1 MNESLDLRFLVVEDQ
16 GFQRWLVANQLE
28 SLGARYVFSA
38 GEGQEALDLIHDREP
53 PIDIIVTDLDMPG
66 MDGMEFIRKLAE
78 RKYPAALVLASAMGP
93 SLLTTVKAMALAY
106 GVALL
111 GSISKPVTAKKLKDV
126 IDGYAPSSARAE
138 LSALPAFGLEELAAG
153 IRANEFEPFF
163 QPKVDTKT
171 QATSGAEAL
180 VRWRHPTHGMIR
192 PHAFIETLD
201 SSALMDDLTWRIVR
215 AAASNCRAWCAD
227 GLDFSVG
234 VNLSPRCLND
244 TSLAERLTAIV
255 LDEGLDPGR
264 MTLEVTESATAT
276 DIGRALENLAR
287 LRMKGFGLS
296 IDDYGTGYSS
306 MQRLTRIPFTE
317 LKIDQTFVMNAA
329 TQDSSR
335 AVVESSLEMAQ
346 KLGITAVAEG
356 VENRRDMDFVRSLGC
371 HFAQGYYVA
380 RPMEAEHF
388 RAWAATHRQASA

>member
-1 MNESLDLRFLVVEDQ
+1 MSESLDLRFLVVEDQ

-28 SLGARYVFSA
+28 SLGAQYVFSA
-38 GEGQEALDLIHDREP
+38 GDGQEALDLIQDREP

-66 MDGMEFIRKLAE
+66 MDGMEFIRNLAE
-78 RKYPAALVLASAMGP
+78 RKYPAALVLASAMEP

-106 GVALL
+106 GMTIL
-111 GSISKPVTAKKLKDV
+111 GSIPKPVTAKKLQAV
-126 IDGYAPSSARAE
+126 IDGYALSPVRGE
-138 LSALPAFGLEELAAG
+138 LAALPPFGLEDLAAA
-153 IRANEFEPFF
+153 IRAHEFEPFF
-163 QPKVDTKT
+163 QPKVDTRT
-171 QATSGAEAL
+171 QSTSGAEAL
-180 VRWRHPTHGMIR
+180 VRWRHPRHGVIR
-192 PHAFIETLD
+192 PQAFIETID
-201 SSALMDDLTWRIVR
+201 SSALMDELTELIIR
-215 AAASNCRAWCAD
+215 AAAANCQAWRAE

-244 TSLAERLTAIV
+244 TSLADRLTAIV
-255 LDEGLDPGR
+255 VDEGLDPHC
-264 MTLEVTESATAT
+264 MTLEITESATAT
-276 DIGRALENLAR
+276 DIARTLENLAR

-317 LKIDQTFVMNAA
+317 LKIDQSFVMNAA
-329 TQDSSR
+329 THDSSR

-371 HFAQGYYVA
+371 HLAQGYYVA
-380 RPMEAEHF
+380 RPMEAAHF
-388 RAWAATHRQASA
+388 RTWAMSHRQATA